1 MRSHT
6 EVEAIDSRIIL
17 AVFEEIDDNRDRS
30 IAMEAQGYLKN
41 IRKSSL
47 ARTCNYTKKVT

>member
-30 IAMEAQGYLKN
+30 IAMEAQGCLKN
-41 IRKSSL
+41 IRKSSF
-47 ARTCNYTKKVT
+47 ARTCNYTKNVT

>member
-17 AVFEEIDDNRDRS
+17 AVFEEKDDNRDRS
-30 IAMEAQGYLKN
+30 IAMEAQGCLKN
-41 IRKSSL
+41 IRKSSF
-47 ARTCNYTKKVT
+47 ARTCNYTKNVT